1 MAKPI
6 SPRWSNA
13 AAASLSSRI
22 IRAGIPL
29 GSWPASIG
37 VCGASPLP
45 SGAASPSIGARN
57 LPLLRHCETGSASPA
72 ISACRP
78 RPGRK
83 VAWKI
88 AMDGYGASCPP
99 THCAAVGQGNPQA
112 VADRLN
118 STALQCLG
126 YRTPH
131 KVVGEQIALL
141 KPG

>member
-6 SPRWSNA
+6 SPRWLNA

-37 VCGASPLP
+37 VCGASP
-45 SGAASPSIGARN
+45 
-57 LPLLRHCETGSASPA
+57 
-72 ISACRP
+72 
-78 RPGRK
+78 
-83 VAWKI
+83 
-88 AMDGYGASCPP
+88 CPP

-118 STALQCLG
+118 STALKCLG